1 MKKLYYIIGLLTAL
15 FVVSCSE
22 SLEETYD
29 EFAGDGMHPLLGQ
42 MCGCGGKS
50 GVGNGYKWCGNT
62 ILMPG

>member
-29 EFAGDGMHPLLGQ
+29 EFAGDGMIRYLGK

-50 GVGNGYKWCGNT
+50 GVGTVTSGVETQY
-62 ILMPG
+62 

>member
-29 EFAGDGMHPLLGQ
+29 EFAGDGMIRYWANVR
-42 MCGCGGKS
+42 M
-50 GVGNGYKWCGNT
+50 WR
-62 ILMPG
+62 